1 MSMPLAQQ
9 VFIAVVILGA
19 IFHIF
24 SRRSVDFLSAS
35 FFGLA
40 LYFLPGFVGFVLD
53 PYLPD
58 TPPLVPLISE
68 TYWIFCAALVGNIVF
83 SIIYRP
89 DSGMVAKPIETS
101 ATFDLVLSAAT
112 IVSLALAFAEAGSA
126 LLDPDKNNVL
136 ASQGRFWI
144 LFSALSQICAFVGV
158 ASRRTIPL
166 ICGLGTVAFAV
177 FVGFRS
183 YLAVTGIAI
192 LIYYVTVLGT
202 KRIFSLKFV
211 LPAIFLIF
219 FVFIYKQ
226 VYIDIKYG
234 EYARAFARLSEAET
248 YIGSIENS
256 EPFATQA
263 ILNTVLMYD
272 YRVPFESLASVLLAL
287 VPFLSIFFDLDP
299 RLIGFNF
306 QEILFPGLEYGL
318 ASNIY
323 ANFYGLFG
331 MFGIFMW
338 IVLHNVIL
346 MWFSKAIHRW
356 RGYKRIPL
364 FLCGSLMCFYVIR
377 SDLVYNISSF
387 NRIIYTFVGIYIA
400 YRLVAIV
407 TDGGRRARVP
417 VRGPQA

>member
-1 MSMPLAQQ
+1 MSMPIAQQ
-9 VFIAVVILGA
+9 VFIIVAIFGA

-35 FFGLA
+35 FFGLVM
-40 LYFLPGFVGFVLD
+40 YFLPGLFGVVLD
-53 PYLPD
+53 PYLPEIQ
-58 TPPLVPLISE
+58 PLIPLVPE
-68 TYWIFCAALVGNIVF
+68 TYWVFCAALVGNIIF
-83 SIIYRP
+83 STMYRP
-89 DSGMVAKPIETS
+89 SPNIVAMPIETS
-101 ATFDLVLSAAT
+101 ATFDVVLSIAT
-112 IVSLALAFAEAGSA
+112 IFSLALAFAESGPA

-166 ICGLGTVAFAV
+166 LCGLGTMFFAV

-183 YLAVTGIAI
+183 YLAITGVAI
-192 LIYYVTVLGT
+192 MIYYVAVIGT
-202 KRIFSLKFV
+202 RRIFSLRIV
-211 LPAIFLIF
+211 LPAIFFILFIF
-219 FVFIYKQ
+219 LYKQ

-234 EYARAFARLSEAET
+234 EYARAFARLSDRDVYFGA
-248 YIGSIENS
+248 IEKS

-263 ILNTVLMYD
+263 ILNTVMMYD

-287 VPFLSIFFDLDP
+287 VPFLSVFFDLDP
-299 RLIGFNF
+299 RLVGFNF

-331 MFGIFMW
+331 VFGIFLW
-338 IVLHNVIL
+338 IVLHNMIL

-356 RGYKRIPL
+356 KGYKRIPL

-377 SDLVYNISSF
+377 SDLVYNISSL
-387 NRIIYTFVGIYIA
+387 NRIMYTFVGIFILYK
-400 YRLVAIV
+400 LMAIV
-407 TDGGRRARVP
+407 TEGGQRARVR

>member
-9 VFIAVVILGA
+9 VFIVVVIFGA
-19 IFHIF
+19 IFHLF
-24 SRRSVDFLSAS
+24 YRRSVDFLTAS
-35 FFGLA
+35 FFGLV
-40 LYFLPGFVGFVLD
+40 LYFLPGFIGFVLD
-53 PYLPD
+53 PYLPEM
-58 TPPLVPLISE
+58 PPLVPLIPE
-68 TYWIFCAALVGNIVF
+68 TYWVFCAALFGNIIF

-89 DSGMVAKPIETS
+89 DSNIVAKPIETS
-101 ATFDLVLSAAT
+101 PTFDLLLSAAT
-112 IVSLALAFAEAGSA
+112 IVALGLAFAESGSA

-136 ASQGRFWI
+136 SSQGRFWI
-144 LFSALSQICAFVGV
+144 LFGALSQICAFVGV

-183 YLAVTGIAI
+183 YLAVTGVAMI
-192 LIYYVTVLGT
+192 LYYVTVVGS
-202 KRIFSLKFV
+202 KRIFSLKLV
-211 LPAIFLIF
+211 APAMILIF
-219 FVFIYKQ
+219 FVFVYKQ

-234 EYARAFARLSEAET
+234 EYARALTRLSDPEV
-248 YIGSIENS
+248 YSGSIENS

-272 YRVPFESLASVLLAL
+272 YSVPFESLASVLLSL
-287 VPFLSIFFDLDP
+287 VPFLSILFDLDP
-299 RLIGFNF
+299 RLVGFNF

-331 MFGIFMW
+331 MFGIFLW

-387 NRIIYTFVGIYIA
+387 NRIIYTFVGIFILYKLI
-400 YRLVAIV
+400 AIV
-407 TDGGRRARVP
+407 TNGGRRQQVS
-417 VRGPQA
+417 VRRPQA